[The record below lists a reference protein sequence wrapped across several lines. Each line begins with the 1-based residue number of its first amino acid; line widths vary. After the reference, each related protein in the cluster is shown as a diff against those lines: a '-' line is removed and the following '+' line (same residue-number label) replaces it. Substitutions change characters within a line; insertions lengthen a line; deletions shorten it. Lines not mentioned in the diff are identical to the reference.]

1 MNKYLDRT
9 EDLLRKVTQELD
21 DLEWNA
27 GDHERILALRSQQHA
42 LRCLVEAGELYIP
55 KF

>member
-9 EDLLRKVTQELD
+9 EDLLREVTQEIE

-27 GDHERILALRSQQHA
+27 GDHEKILSLYSQQHA
-42 LRCLVEAGELYIP
+42 LRCLVADGELYTP